1 MNLAQISEFLEHLG
15 WSYKPLTDTVLKA
28 DYKGVFGVSKVFF
41 YVHDG
46 DLRMAIN
53 PVLEKP
59 AERGSWSD
67 SVGKLVAALNHESP
81 SIRMGLDKSGDLF
94 VKVDLPK
101 QDLSFEQFTYALL
114 NLCQVSEQLTV
125 PVLQAQAYDNLDT
138 LVPSAL

>member
-15 WSYKPLTDTVLKA
+15 WSYKALTDSVLKA
-28 DYKGVFGVSKVFF
+28 DYKGVFGISKVFF

-46 DLRMAIN
+46 GLRIAIN

-59 AERGSWSD
+59 LEAGSWGA
-67 SVGKLVAALNHESP
+67 SVHKLVTALNHESP
-81 SIRMGLDKSGDLF
+81 SVRMGLDRAGDLF
-94 VKVDLPK
+94 VKVELPK

-125 PVLQAQAYDNLDT
+125 PVLQAQAYDK
-138 LVPSAL
+138 LVPLAL